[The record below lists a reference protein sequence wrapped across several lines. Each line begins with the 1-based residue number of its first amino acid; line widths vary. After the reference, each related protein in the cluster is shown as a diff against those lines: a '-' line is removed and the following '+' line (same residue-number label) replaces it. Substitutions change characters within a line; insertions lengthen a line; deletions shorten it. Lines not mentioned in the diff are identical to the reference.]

1 MFKHYLVNLVKQI
14 TIKQNNTPM
23 NKTLIKF
30 PAIIIIATG
39 IIVFSCVPARKYE
52 ELQNRRQQCED
63 ENIELRTETERL
75 HTENNELKSKLESKE
90 QTIEQIE
97 NDTIRLHE
105 ELESLRKNY
114 EQLHETYQIV
124 LEKNEKLLEG
134 ERSET
139 QQLMER
145 LQETQKDLQEREDE
159 LQATSRKLE
168 EKEQSLNALNQELEK
183 SLKEVEEKDARL
195 SELESI
201 LNQQDSVVNAL
212 RERVSN
218 ALLGFEDKG
227 LSVEIRKG
235 KVYVSL
241 EESLLFQ
248 SGQYEV
254 DPEGVNALKELAKV
268 LERNPDINVMV
279 EGHTDDVPLIPSG
292 DLQGNWDLSVMRAT
306 SIVKILLEQGN
317 IEPERLIA
325 AGRGEHMPVD
335 PSDTPEARRKNRR
348 TEIILTPQLDELF
361 QIIETN

>member
-1 MFKHYLVNLVKQI
+1 MY
-14 TIKQNNTPM
+14 
-23 NKTLIKF
+23 KTLIKI
-30 PAIIIIATG
+30 PVILIIVIGIIA
-39 IIVFSCVPARKYE
+39 FSCVPARKYE

-63 ENIELRTETERL
+63 DNVELRTENENL
-75 HTENNELKSKLESKE
+75 HTKNNELKSKLETKE
-90 QTIEQIE
+90 QSLEQIE
-97 NDTIRLHE
+97 NDTVRLKE

-114 EQLHETYQIV
+114 DQLHETYQIV
-124 LEKNEKLLEG
+124 LDKNEQLLEG
-134 ERSET
+134 DRTET
-139 QQLMER
+139 QRLMER
-145 LQETQKDLQEREDE
+145 LQETQKDLQQREDE
-159 LQATSRKLE
+159 LQATSHELE
-168 EKEQSLNALNQELEK
+168 EKEQRLNALNQELEQ

-195 SELESI
+195 NELESV

-241 EESLLFQ
+241 EERLLFQ

-254 DPEGVNALKELAKV
+254 DPEGVNALKELAQV

-279 EGHTDDVPLIPSG
+279 EGHTDDVPLIPSD
-292 DLQGNWDLSVMRAT
+292 DLQDNWDLSVMRAT